1 MLIKMVMGSFSSEA
15 FLTKTADCPACFP
28 DAFLA
33 YINTLS
39 NWSKTLTPGAGV
51 KKFVS
56 PYGTMRAQ
64 ATAPFIAQLQHLNV
78 DVVACKK
85 RFSRFVALPVSL
97 TWKVLFLQTRTR
109 SAASGTL
116 SL

>member
-1 MLIKMVMGSFSSEA
+1 MVMRSFSSEA
-15 FLTKTADCPACFP
+15 YLTKTADCPACFP

-85 RFSRFVALPVSL
+85 SGFLL
-97 TWKVLFLQTRTR
+97 LLLLFLDLSR
-109 SAASGTL
+109 SPSR
-116 SL
+116 